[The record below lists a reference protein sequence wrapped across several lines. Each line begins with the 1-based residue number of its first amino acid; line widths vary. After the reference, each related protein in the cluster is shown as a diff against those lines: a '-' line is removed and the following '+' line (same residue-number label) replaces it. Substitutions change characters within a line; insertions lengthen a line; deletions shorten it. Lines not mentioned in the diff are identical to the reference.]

1 MTQQPPQ
8 RDLVSA
14 PASVSSSN
22 GDSRRELQNQNAA
35 SEDAS
40 LIDLSAISVSTTF
53 IEGAPHQQRPFAT
66 WQETIWRPPVAGV
79 LSVIF
84 AIVAFYHVTLLMA
97 PLAILAGIVALFQ
110 KQKNWAAIGIIAGL
124 VALLSDVTFW
134 TLLGITWTVHWL
146 FWG

>member
-14 PASVSSSN
+14 PASVTPAKGN
-22 GDSRRELQNQNAA
+22 QQRELHQQPATA
-35 SEDAS
+35 EDAS
-40 LIDLSAISVSTTF
+40 LIEFSAMSVSTTF
-53 IEGAPHQQRPFAT
+53 IEGAPQQQRAFAT

-97 PLAILAGIVALFQ
+97 PLAIIAGIVALFQ

-134 TLLGITWTVHWL
+134 ALLGVTWTMHWL

>member
-14 PASVSSSN
+14 PSAAN
-22 GDSRRELQNQNAA
+22 PANRDSQGVLQQTQATA
-35 SEDAS
+35 EDAS
-40 LIDLSAISVSTTF
+40 LIDLSAMSVSTTF
-53 IEGAPHQQRPFAT
+53 IEGAPHQQRAFAT

-97 PLAILAGIVALFQ
+97 PLAIIAGIVALIQ

-124 VALLSDVTFW
+124 VALLSDISFW
-134 TLLGITWTVHWL
+134 ALIGVTWTVHWL